1 VVVAEEV
8 VVEEEVAQV
17 AVPGK
22 KSRNLVY
29 SCDMFSDPVETGI
42 FSKIKPK
49 KRRI

>member
-1 VVVAEEV
+1 VAAEEV
-8 VVEEEVAQV
+8 VAEEVAQV